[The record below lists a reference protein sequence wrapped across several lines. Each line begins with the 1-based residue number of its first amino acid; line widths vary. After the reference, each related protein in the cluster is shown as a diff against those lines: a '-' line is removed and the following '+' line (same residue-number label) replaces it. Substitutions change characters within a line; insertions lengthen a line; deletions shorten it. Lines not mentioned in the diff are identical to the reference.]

1 MQETIESMRLVLRP
15 FSFADAE
22 GVASLAGDK
31 RIADMTANIPHPYR
45 LSDAVKW
52 IATHEKLFLSGKGIV
67 YAIVKKGTDEL
78 IGTVS
83 LLQLDNGS
91 GVLGYWLGVPY
102 WGNGY
107 ATEASRLL
115 ISFSQEH
122 LGLKKVADYAFGWQ
136 RTFKISD

>member
-1 MQETIESMRLVLRP
+1 
-15 FSFADAE
+15 
-22 GVASLAGDK
+22 
-31 RIADMTANIPHPYR
+31 MTANIPHPYR

-122 LGLKKVADYAFGWQ
+122 LGLKKLQIMHLVGNERSKSVIDKLGVKYIGNQ
-136 RTFKISD
+136 TNRMQGHEREVCVYMSEV